1 MRKLLIASTLVLM
14 SCGHG
19 SNEVNTP
26 VKETGPEKIEQYNEY
41 VLDGCQYIVVGFGD
55 HKWGS
60 HKGTCTNTIHKCN

>member
-1 MRKLLIASTLVLM
+1 MRKLLIGSTLVLM

-41 VLDGCQYIVVGFGD
+41 VLDGCQYIVVI
-55 HKWGS
+55 K
-60 HKGTCTNTIHKCN
+60 